1 MEKTEYEKGY
11 EAGYH
16 NGAKDCQKLYSK
28 ILDYI
33 CSMFQEQEKKKEYK
47 ERMDRCK
54 ERRKMIERT
63 MSGRQVIRN
72 RPIDA
77 NLKIGDVVFFNIF

>member
-1 MEKTEYEKGY
+1 MKQGILFLRWMGYPAQKMMKKTEYKKGY

-16 NGAKDCQKLYSK
+16 DGAKDCQKLYGK
-28 ILDYI
+28 ILDYV

-54 ERRKMIERT
+54 ERRKTIEKI
-63 MSGRQVIRN
+63 MSGRPV
-72 RPIDA
+72 
-77 NLKIGDVVFFNIF
+77 